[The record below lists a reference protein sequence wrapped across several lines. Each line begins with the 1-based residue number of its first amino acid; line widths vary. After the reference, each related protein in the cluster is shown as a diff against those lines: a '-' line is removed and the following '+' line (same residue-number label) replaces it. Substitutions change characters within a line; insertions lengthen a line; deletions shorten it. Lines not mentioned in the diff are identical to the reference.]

1 MTKQEEIKILHEFRQ
16 KVELVR
22 DGKAKKTTRGEIA
35 QMKPIV
41 LNIMKRVKTHKTLV
55 LYPPPALGGPV
66 LHLNPIESIYDVPF
80 NMHYE
85 MRNRAIDCIDETIG
99 VLQAEVDVN
108 EINDDSFF
116 AQSPIKSKN
125 IFIVHGHDEVKRV
138 VVEAFIRSINYNPIV
153 LFKEPSI
160 GQTIIEKIESNAENI
175 CFAIVIYTSCDLGK
189 AKECSDLTPRA
200 RQNVVFEHGYMCAHL
215 GRKKVVALLE
225 NGVEQPGDLEGVIY
239 IKLDDAG
246 VWQIKVAQE
255 MNAVGLDVDLKNIK
269 L

>member
-1 MTKQEEIKILHEFRQ
+1 MTKHEEIKILHEFRY

-41 LNIMKRVKTHKTLV
+41 LNIMKRVKTHKTFM
-55 LYPPPALGGPV
+55 LYPPPAIGGPI
-66 LHLNPIESIYDVPF
+66 LQINPIESIYDAPF

-85 MRNRAIDCIDETIG
+85 IRNRAIDCIDETIG
-99 VLQAEVDVN
+99 VLQAETEVDD
-108 EINDDSFF
+108 INDDSFF
-116 AQSPIKSKN
+116 TQLPMNSKN
-125 IFIVHGHDEVKRV
+125 IFIVHGHDEARRV
-138 VVEAFIRSINYNPIV
+138 AVEAFVRSINYNPIV
-153 LFKEPSI
+153 LFKEPSV

-189 AKECSDLTPRA
+189 AKESSDLTPRA

-239 IKLDDAG
+239 VKLDDAG
-246 VWQIKVAQE
+246 LWQIKVAHE
-255 MNAVGLDVDLKNIK
+255 MKAAGLIVDLNNIK